1 MGNLHRKKL
10 LWIGRFSWGILL
22 GIARWCCQI
31 MWRPKI
37 LWRRLLLIATKPW
50 NLRKFAPSKVSRY
63 TVYGFCLVLQI
74 LEAGSHQVSYVM
86 VRGSVPV
93 FWTQPG
99 YKYRPPPIIEKGDT
113 HMSAIYVPRLSHTSV
128 VKYTLLV
135 VSTQERRRLRRLL
148 GSTLKNSLVSINS
161 R

>member
-1 MGNLHRKKL
+1 MLPNNVTPQNFL
-10 LWIGRFSWGILL
+10 LLQNL
-22 GIARWCCQI
+22 GICKSFLPRNF
-31 MWRPKI
+31 P
-37 LWRRLLLIATKPW
+37 
-50 NLRKFAPSKVSRY
+50 RY

-99 YKYRPPPIIEKGDT
+99 YKYRPPPIIEEGDT
-113 HMSAIYVPRLSHTSV
+113 HMSAMSLILPTYVSV
-128 VKYTLLV
+128 VQYTLLA
-135 VSTQERRRLRRLL
+135 VSTQERRLRRPL

>member
-1 MGNLHRKKL
+1 MGNTFGDCSLVLPNNVTPQDFVEKTFANSHKTL
-10 LWIGRFSWGILL
+10 
-22 GIARWCCQI
+22 
-31 MWRPKI
+31 
-37 LWRRLLLIATKPW
+37 
-50 NLRKFAPSKVSRY
+50 KFAKVCSLESFPLY